1 MYHSQAKGT
10 ILLLITALIWGAAFV
25 AQSVGMDYIGPFTF
39 SAARDVIAIIVLI
52 PVILL
57 FTDKG
62 TDGTYPPIL
71 QQLKPDR
78 ITLIGGAWCG
88 LVLGAADTLQ
98 QVGISMTTAGKAG
111 FITAL
116 YIILVPFMGHFMGHK
131 VPRIIVICVTLAIA
145 GFYLLCIN
153 GDFQVSFGDFL
164 VLCCAVF
171 FALHILVIDH
181 FLLKKATSIKL
192 SWVQFATAF
201 LFSGT
206 LTVLFEQPDW
216 SALWAAKWP
225 LLYAGG
231 LSSGVA
237 YTLQIVGQKYTEPT
251 TATLIMRLESVF
263 AALAGWLILGEVMT
277 AKELTGCVL
286 VFAAVILAQIPLPHL
301 SFRQKN

>member
-1 MYHSQAKGT
+1 MYHSQLKGT

-116 YIILVPFMGHFMGHK
+116 YIILVPLMGHFMGRK
-131 VPRIIVICVTLAIA
+131 VPRIIMVCVALAIA

-164 VLCCAVF
+164 VLCCTVF

-181 FLLKKATSIKL
+181 FLLKRANSIKL
-192 SWVQFATAF
+192 SWVQFAIAF

-206 LTVLFEQPDW
+206 LTVLFEHPDW
-216 SALWAAKWP
+216 SALWDAKWP

-251 TATLIMRLESVF
+251 TATLIMSLESVF

-286 VFAAVILAQIPLPHL
+286 VFAAVILAQIPLPHIP
-301 SFRQKN
+301 FRQKD